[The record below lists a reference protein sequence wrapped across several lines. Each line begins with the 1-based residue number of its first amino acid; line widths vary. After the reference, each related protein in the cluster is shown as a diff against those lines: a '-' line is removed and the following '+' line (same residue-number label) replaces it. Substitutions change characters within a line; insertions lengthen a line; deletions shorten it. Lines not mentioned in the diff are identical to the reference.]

1 MLSTLILAASI
12 VTAHPINSDRA
23 LLFADEF
30 NGGELDRDKWIVI
43 GPEFWVNNEQQAY
56 VDSPET
62 IQFVDGMEGADGGV
76 MVLKPKWAPGTK
88 VPGVR
93 VADFVSGRVESKG
106 KFDFT
111 YGRAEARI
119 KLTDHV
125 GVWPAWWLLGNG
137 QWPDTGEI
145 DVLEYVGEKDWI
157 GVAVHGPGYSG
168 DQGPVN
174 RYYFQEGDVTD
185 WNVYAVEWTEDEMV
199 FMVNDD
205 VAYRVT
211 RPAIEFLGE
220 WRFDNPKYLLLN
232 FALGGAYPVK
242 VNNLTDAKYPGMPE
256 ETVEAVKRGEPAMYV
271 DWVRVWAPETP

>member
-1 MLSTLILAASI
+1 MLSFLLAVSL
-12 VTAHPINSDRA
+12 VTSHPLNSDRE

-30 NGGELDRDKWIVI
+30 NAGQLDRDKWIVI

-62 IQFVDGMEGADGGV
+62 IQFVDDMEGADGGV
-76 MVLKPKWAPGTK
+76 MALKPKWAPGTQ

-168 DQGPVN
+168 DEGPVN

-211 RPAIEFLGE
+211 RLAIEFLGE

-242 VNNLTDAKYPGMPE
+242 VNNLTDAKYPGMPN

-271 DWVRVWAPETP
+271 DWVRVWAPETE